1 MCITQ
6 TKYVTMKKINFY
18 QRQDNGLLF
27 TYTELDELKELT
39 KNFMEQICDWNGYT
53 IEHIVGIT
61 IPKID
66 SELSSDTIHI
76 IKIGMFA
83 EDYQPL
89 CDLVNKYIN
98 TDVKIIII
106 GGNLEQNIFSI
117 RGETEDIMF
126 DKISKCNNIRV
137 IHNAP
142 LINTET
148 AVFEPKI
155 YFYDYINLQKE
166 MSGDGITNFYYN
178 KDVFSRLKKD
188 KRIGFHMGTIGN
200 GIGER
205 YRLVKRFVTTDY
217 ISHPKMF
224 LTINYK
230 HQLVHHN
237 RLLSET
243 NYPLEKYMEHDSYF
257 IERNSTLRYNPN
269 KNVEHGYHPPNYFL
283 GLSKL
288 FINSDIDMVYETN
301 TKEPSKAHRKPTEK
315 ILKNILLG
323 KPFINT
329 DPVMYHLVKEY
340 GFKQYDCLL
349 GPELLQMYNAGYF
362 NKDTYIQV
370 GNTMWLDLLFERIQQ
385 LLDMDETEY
394 RKILDEA
401 NLIAKENIKH
411 FEDVYYNTSIFGRI
425 KELGWI

>member
-1 MCITQ
+1 
-6 TKYVTMKKINFY
+6 MKKINFY

-27 TYTELDELKELT
+27 TYAELDEIKALT
-39 KNFMEQICDWNGYT
+39 KNFTEQKCDWGEYT
-53 IEHIVGIT
+53 IEHVVGTT
-61 IPKID
+61 IPD
-66 SELSSDTIHI
+66 TDLCSDTIHI

-83 EDYQPL
+83 DDYQPL
-89 CDLVNKYIN
+89 CDIVNKYIN

-106 GGNLEQNIFSI
+106 GGNLEQNVFSI
-117 RGETEDIMF
+117 RGEVEDIMF
-126 DKISKCNNIRV
+126 DKISKCNNIKV

-166 MSGDGITNFYYN
+166 LSGDGITNFYYN

-205 YRLVKRFVTTDY
+205 YRLVKRFLNTDY

-230 HQLVHHN
+230 HQFVHHN

-269 KNVEHGYHPPNYFL
+269 KNSEHGYHPPNYFL

-288 FINSDIDMVYETN
+288 FMNSDIDIVYETN

-315 ILKNILLG
+315 ILKNIC
-323 KPFINT
+323 
-329 DPVMYHLVKEY
+329 E
-340 GFKQYDCLL
+340 
-349 GPELLQMYNAGYF
+349 
-362 NKDTYIQV
+362 
-370 GNTMWLDLLFERIQQ
+370 
-385 LLDMDETEY
+385 
-394 RKILDEA
+394 
-401 NLIAKENIKH
+401 
-411 FEDVYYNTSIFGRI
+411 
-425 KELGWI
+425 